1 MWFWEKD
8 SIEYE
13 IFKKYERALVSIGVD
28 FSVQEVQ
35 DALEI
40 TTFGLEE
47 ALQSTINYA
56 LWLHEQK
63 REIFPNAILIRA
75 LKEQWKPKVWR
86 DEYLE
91 LPMLQSPGQKWWN
104 SAASVW
110 GYDLR
115 NRLVAD
121 VFYDNGKEL
130 IKFTNE
136 KIILVETAWR
146 WEWERVLNYATSGD
160 VIATA

>member
-1 MWFWEKD
+1 MWFWDKD
-8 SIEYE
+8 SVEYE

-28 FSVQEVQ
+28 FSLLEVQ

-40 TTFGLEE
+40 NTFGLED
-47 ALQSTINYA
+47 ALRSTINYV

-75 LKEQWKPKVWR
+75 LQEQWKPVAWR

-115 NRLVAD
+115 NQLVAD
-121 VFYDNGKEL
+121 VFYDNGKEF
-130 IKFTNE
+130 IKFTNGKE
-136 KIILVETAWR
+136 ILVETAWR
-146 WEWERVLNYATSGD
+146 WEWERVLNYATN
-160 VIATA
+160 